1 MSTTPH
7 QPPHKAASPAA
18 SHMLLFFVLPCLGFI
33 VWASWNLIGGFLE
46 RKPQDVPARI
56 EAVKKARSSGD
67 RWQAVYALSQ
77 ELQRMKSRGE
87 WDSQVSPEQKQQL
100 FDALVS
106 LQKEHGSD
114 LRFKKYALLTLG
126 QFGTAQA
133 LPAIRDELKSKESEI
148 RFYAAWSFIEILSK
162 NADARTPETLA
173 EPRTWLKDGDPS
185 FRKIAATF
193 LVQYDLA
200 GSQPAVQELLKDSE
214 QEVRWN
220 AAVALA
226 SVGDEASVV
235 TLKQMFDLAEI
246 RKMDLRSLEDLKQ
259 LLASAFEAARKL
271 GRDDVIEDAKKLKG
285 LVDPATP
292 EGAAIHEALGGA

>member
-1 MSTTPH
+1 MSTTPN

-33 VWASWNLIGGFLE
+33 VWASWSLIGGFLE

-87 WDSQVSPEQKQQL
+87 WDTQVSPEQKQQL
-100 FDALVS
+100 FEALVS

-114 LRFKKYALLTLG
+114 LRFKKYVLLTLG

-133 LPAIRDELKSKESEI
+133 LPAIREEINSKDPEI
-148 RFYAAWSFIEILSK
+148 RFYAAWAFIEILSK
-162 NADARTPETLA
+162 NPDSRTPETLA
-173 EPRTWLKDGDPS
+173 EPRAWLKDADSS

-200 GSQPAVQELLKDSE
+200 SSQPAVVELLKDPE
-214 QEVRWN
+214 REVRWN

-226 SVGDEASVV
+226 SVGDEGSVA

-271 GRDDVIEDAKKLKG
+271 KRDDVLDEAKKLKG